1 MISVLNHL
9 RLSSGN
15 KILGFLGLM
24 WFLSACSPK
33 TTPPQQNPTPVIQP
47 PVDQGKTKAENPK
60 VEKKKEIK
68 EMTLSMILPFDLDD
82 VNYHTATSQDLKK
95 SEIAIDFYQGFKMGL
110 DSIAHQHDD
119 TNFKLQVFDSKDDPT
134 QLGALAAK
142 GALKASDLVI
152 GPVFPSGI
160 KTFSVY
166 SKNLQLPMV
175 SPLAASDPDLFQ
187 NPYLISINNALE
199 QHTYKAAEFIKN
211 RLKPK
216 KVILIRSGQTDEYKY
231 AIPFKKGMDSLAKG
245 IPLTEI
251 GIKAVGNAGV
261 YKYLSPVGLNV
272 IVLPSTDRPFLMSI
286 LPTLQDLSSTYQIA
300 IIGHPNWAKASFL
313 DYGILEKLDAYTTSS
328 YQVDYSSTRVADF
341 VKKYRTSFSLEP
353 SEFSFKGFDIGYYFG
368 KLMSEK
374 GKNFMSLLDQETLD
388 GIENDF
394 KFKRDPKNGYYNT
407 SLMMMKFETWKLKK
421 VY

>member
-15 KILGFLGLM
+15 KILGFLCLM
-24 WFLSACSPK
+24 WIFSACSPK
-33 TTPPQQNPTPVIQP
+33 TKPPQQNPTPVIQP
-47 PVDQGKTKAENPK
+47 PADKEAAKAENPK

-82 VNYHTATSQDLKK
+82 VDYHTATSQDLKK

-119 TNFKLQVFDSKDDPT
+119 INFKLQVFDSKDDPS
-134 QLGALAAK
+134 QLSALAAK
-142 GALKASDLVI
+142 GAVKSSDLVI

-211 RLKPK
+211 QLKPK
-216 KVILIRSGQTDEYKY
+216 KVILIRSGQADEYKY
-231 AIPFKKGMDSLAKG
+231 AVPFKKGMDSLAKG

-251 GIKAVGNAGV
+251 GIKAVGNNGV

-300 IIGHPNWAKASFL
+300 IIGHPNWAKANFL
-313 DYGILEKLDAYTTSS
+313 DYGVLEKLDAYTTSS
-328 YQVDYSSTRVADF
+328 YQVDYSSKRAVDF
-341 VKKYRTSFSLEP
+341 VKKYRSTFSLEP

-374 GKNFMSLLDQETLD
+374 GENFMSLLDKETSD

-394 KFKRDPKNGYYNT
+394 KFKRDAKSGYYNT
-407 SLMMMKFETWKLKK
+407 SLMIMKFETGKLKK